1 MKRIAL
7 LILLFAAACAPAQTL
22 TLPSPNGR
30 GEPPVPTVTSTPEPT
45 EVPAT
50 ATPTVTGPVGLENFV
65 EMSKVVDNW
74 SFANEYFKQNA
85 GKDSA
90 FSTENGKLYLDVGGS
105 TVEVD
110 QKSAGV
116 NVDIN
121 GKALTVEGTGFDNII
136 SIHGVG
142 ENADKVYAYAPETTI
157 TLDEKGTTKTFEGGW
172 FEVIKPNHPVD
183 MDAPKAELEKQLL
196 EAINDPVNV
205 TLEQVQSG
213 EWAESVLLSGLARPI
228 PDDVEFTGNA
238 LNYMANNPDRGR
250 STVLYTSEMSY
261 IPFFGKVDL
270 SGVTM
275 SDGSKAPAGTAVYIR
290 PWALWNPKDLENPD
304 RSQIAVVSMG
314 FSPDRADES
323 YNKAFIE
330 GYLLTGYYPLLIV
343 SEPDLI
349 AGKYEPDYYNTNPA
363 LLQNLPGNDATDI
376 QFFGGTIRVDIPKSD
391 ANPELWQWYY
401 NEKLP
406 TQIQNLIWLA
416 YFINK

>member
-1 MKRIAL
+1 M
-7 LILLFAAACAPAQTL
+7 
-22 TLPSPNGR
+22 
-30 GEPPVPTVTSTPEPT
+30 
-45 EVPAT
+45 
-50 ATPTVTGPVGLENFV
+50 GLENFV

-74 SFANEYFKQNA
+74 EFANQYFKQNA

-183 MDAPKAELEKQLL
+183 MDAPKAELERELL
-196 EAINDPVNV
+196 EAINDPVTV

-213 EWAESVLLSGLARPI
+213 QWAESVLLSGLARPI

-238 LNYMANNPDRGR
+238 LFGDKGDKDFGDI
-250 STVLYTSEMSY
+250 VLLYTSY
-261 IPFFGKVDL
+261 KPFIPFFARVVDKAA
-270 SGVTM
+270 
-275 SDGSKAPAGTAVYIR
+275 DGSAIQYDLRSYT
-290 PWALWNPKDLENPD
+290 LWNPKDLKNPD
-304 RSQIAVVSMG
+304 RKQIAVVGVG
-314 FSPDRADES
+314 FSPDRSDKYYNEQFVKS
-323 YNKAFIE
+323 YI
-330 GYLLTGYYPLLIV
+330 LTGSEPVLIV
-343 SEPDLI
+343 SAPDSGS
-349 AGKYEPDYYNTNPA
+349 GKYRTPGFVTDPSV
-363 LLQNLPGNDATDI
+363 LQNLPGNDPSMLYQPDI
-376 QFFGGTIRVDIPKSD
+376 V
-391 ANPELWQWYY
+391 ANAGSEIWQTVPFYQDPDGY
-401 NEKLP
+401 NV
-406 TQIQNLIWLA
+406 QNIIWLA
-416 YFINK
+416 YFINKAG